1 MIEPSDPKKLG
12 MISKVISAKA
22 SNAHLAEVGIDNALD
37 QLVYTNPAQHD
48 LVSPRTMATAVEAIL
63 GAVYVDSEEDLQVT
77 RSVLEAL
84 QLTWP
89 SNDFLIEMFKCS

>member
-37 QLVYTNPAQHD
+37 QLVYTNPAQHG